1 MFMDIFLS
9 VVIPC
14 YNEEI
19 NLKKGVLEKVDNY
32 LKKQQYSWEVIV
44 VDDGSTDGS
53 KQIIKNFIKDKASF
67 QLLERSHQGKA
78 NTVIGGVQEAKGSW
92 VLFADLDQ
100 ATPIKEIEKFLIN
113 IDKGEVM
120 IGSRAGEREG
130 APLSRKIMAWGF
142 ILLRRIFLG
151 LGDLKD
157 TQCGF
162 KLFKHE
168 AAREIFSRLRLYGNK
183 KQVQGS
189 AVTAGF
195 DVEILFLAKKLG
207 YQTREIPVEW
217 HYMETRRVNPI
228 KDSLQALKDIFIL
241 RLNDLRGSYEI

>member
-1 MFMDIFLS
+1 MDIFLS